1 MNFLSVLFALT
12 LSLGAPPASAGPSY
26 AADLALCAPAVQID
40 QPAGCPALGPGAY
53 AAGFAG
59 VRVPGPVPALPL
71 VPLET
76 FDPIVEFTYARVT
89 TPEAPLFVSPA
100 DGVAGVVERSI
111 GTGFI
116 FVNLVSLVEEAGQPF
131 YQIRT
136 GEYIRAADVSEV
148 KVTNFQGM
156 EFSEQPQ
163 YPIAWIVSNIRPSP
177 RPGMPAPSSGVRL
190 YRKEVVQ
197 IFATLRIGAWDWY
210 LLGPNQWVEQRA
222 VSRLNLNPP
231 PEGVS
236 GRWIQVDLFE
246 QTLAAYEDNRLVY
259 ATLVSSG
266 LDEWPTRPGLFHIYA
281 RLYADRMRGSYRAD
295 GSDYYFLEAVPWV
308 MYYDGARALHGEY
321 WHDGLGFPRS
331 HGCVNLAPLDARWL
345 YNWTEQGT
353 PVWVY
358 DPSGQTPTDL
368 DDEGGA
374 P

>member
-1 MNFLSVLFALT
+1 MNFLTVLLSVAFSSTVSAA
-12 LSLGAPPASAGPSY
+12 APSF
-26 AADLALCAPAVQID
+26 AADAALCAPAVQID

-53 AAGFAG
+53 AAGYGEA
-59 VRVPGPVPALPL
+59 RVPGQVPALPL
-71 VPLET
+71 AELVKY
-76 FDPIVEFTYARVT
+76 DPIVEFTYARVT
-89 TPEAPLFVSPA
+89 TPEAPLFLSPA
-100 DGVAGVVERSI
+100 EGVAGNATRSI

-136 GEYIRAADVSEV
+136 GEFIRAADVAEV
-148 KVTNFQGM
+148 KVTNFQGLAFT
-156 EFSEQPQ
+156 ETPQ
-163 YPIAWIVSNIRPSP
+163 YPIAWVVSNVRPSA
-177 RPGMPAPSSGVRL
+177 RPGMPAPKSGFRL
-190 YRKEVVQ
+190 FRKEVVQ
-197 IFATLRIGAWDWY
+197 IFGTMRVGAWDWY
-210 LLGPNQWVEQRA
+210 LVGPNQWVEQRA

-246 QTLAAYEDNRLVY
+246 QTLAAYEGDQLVY

-281 RLYADRMRGSYRAD
+281 RLYADQMRGAYRAD

-345 YNWTEQGT
+345 YEFTEMGT

-368 DDEGGA
+368 DDAGGA